1 MSKSINTLAKEGS
14 FKEANII
21 SKTSKARKYDP
32 NNLTSVLKNS
42 TSDPIKASAR
52 TSIKITKAITASQ

>member
-1 MSKSINTLAKEGS
+1 MSKSINKLASEGS
-14 FKEANII
+14 FKEAKIMSN
-21 SKTSKARKYDP
+21 TSKARRYDP
-32 NNLTSVLKNS
+32 NNLISALKNS